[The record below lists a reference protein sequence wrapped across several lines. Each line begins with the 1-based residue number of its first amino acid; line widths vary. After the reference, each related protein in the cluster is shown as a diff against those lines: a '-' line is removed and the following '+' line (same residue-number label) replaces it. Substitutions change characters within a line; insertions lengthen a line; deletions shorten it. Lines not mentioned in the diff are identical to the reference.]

1 MGIVASSPSSSHVP
15 LSNCDDLHA
24 IAEILKNK
32 AINAE
37 IQQQK
42 AKLAIKENQRLQD
55 GVLQLVSG
63 NKKNEAHVKK
73 TTLNASLGTK
83 GPSPPPFGEGAKGA
97 PSLGDD
103 DASSLASSVIGS
115 YITVPLEKKGT
126 LKKPGEQRALTQA
139 ELIELAVKQAIIEYD
154 KSKLPPPPK
163 VYNEKVPLYTIPAL
177 NRVFNTYNHPCQE
190 VLNTTFNTLKKEY
203 PSTNVFT
210 LSKNIRLN
218 KYEPNGYIYLTI
230 RSENKNCSI
239 EEFEKILLIKNY
251 SEINHINI
259 IQNLLLSHIRTLQS
273 DNDISVKKD
282 YRLSQKLSE
291 IYNSLI
297 KRLTSLK
304 IQINN

>member
-32 AINAE
+32 AINAD
-37 IQQQK
+37 IQEQK
-42 AKLAIKENQRLQD
+42 AKLAIRENQRLQN

-63 NKKNEAHVKK
+63 NKKNEAPVKK
-73 TTLNASLGTK
+73 TTLNSSLGTK
-83 GPSPPPFGEGAKGA
+83 GPSPPPFGEGTKKP
-97 PSLGDD
+97 PSLGDDDD

-126 LKKPGEQRALTQA
+126 IQKPGALTQG
-139 ELIELAVKQAIIEYD
+139 ELIKLAVKEAIIELE
-154 KSKLPPPPK
+154 KSKHPPPPK
-163 VYNEKVPLYTIPAL
+163 VYNEKNPLYTIHTL
-177 NRVFNTYNHPCQE
+177 NRVFNTYDHPCQE
-190 VLNTTFNTLKKEY
+190 TLNTTFNTLKKEY
-203 PSTNVFT
+203 PSTNVFA
-210 LSKNIRLN
+210 LSENIRLN

-230 RSENKNCSI
+230 RSENKKCSI
-239 EEFEKILLIKNY
+239 EEFEKILLLKNY
-251 SEINHINI
+251 SEINHIDI
-259 IQNLLLSHIRTLQS
+259 IQGLLLSHISTLQS

-282 YRLSQKLSE
+282 YRLIQKLSE